1 MGRLIIVVKEAV
13 IEHDGKERAL
23 LSLVQLAPLLT
34 FRALST
40 FLIKYIDELTA
51 LLLMLLFPGL
61 VLASLA
67 VLAIRANIH
76 EGFHERLDRG
86 FMRLVLHGVF
96 IDKSHDA
103 FLPDW
108 VRHHVL
114 AQVQELVKYREDLLV
129 QRVGDVVDYAAQLV
143 REEVLKI
150 WVVGLTELAF
160 FDIQEYDVQEFE
172 HRLRGTIL
180 SEVF

>member
-1 MGRLIIVVKEAV
+1 M
-13 IEHDGKERAL
+13 
-23 LSLVQLAPLLT
+23 LT

-40 FLIKYIDELTA
+40 FLVKYIDELAA
-51 LLLMLLFPGL
+51 LLLLLLFPPF
-61 VLASLA
+61 VLGSLA
-67 VLAIRANIH
+67 GLAVRANIH
-76 EGFHERLDRG
+76 ERFHERLDGG
-86 FMRLVLHGVF
+86 FMRLLLHGVF

-103 FLPDW
+103 LLPDW

-129 QRVGDVVDYAAQLV
+129 KRIGDVVDNAAQLV
-143 REEVLKI
+143 REEILKI
-150 WVVGLTELAF
+150 GVVGLTEFAF
-160 FDIQEYDVQEFE
+160 FDIQKYYVQEFE